1 MTFLYRK
8 MYEGASPASLA
19 PLSLL
24 GRMRMRR
31 TESFDL
37 EEAVP
42 ASTEAYTTQPVTT
55 APAGI
60 IQETTAPLD
69 SSLDGPSSPLQGR
82 RNGSCPP
89 WKRNRDPGWNPTRP
103 GVDCWRCAA
112 ACSCIFAARA
122 GAGDRRASV
131 SAHPNH
137 WGCGGALSMCLKG
150 ERKNKFCSI

>member
-24 GRMRMRR
+24 ERMRMRR

-69 SSLDGPSSPLQGR
+69 SSLDWPSSPLQDVESDCYEERAAIIQYCGGVPR
-82 RNGSCPP
+82 EQAEILARLCAMPRPP
-89 WKRNRDPGWNPTRP
+89 DITHQRWLEIID
-103 GVDCWRCAA
+103 AA
-112 ACSCIFAARA
+112 AMDADKMKCQ
-122 GAGDRRASV
+122 
-131 SAHPNH
+131 
-137 WGCGGALSMCLKG
+137 
-150 ERKNKFCSI
+150 RKMP